1 MVIDGKQVP
10 MAGIIHS
17 KLSFCLSLSGQA
29 PWGFTLPATKLV
41 GEEAGAGRYG
51 MGNADGLFPG
61 Q

>member
-1 MVIDGKQVP
+1 